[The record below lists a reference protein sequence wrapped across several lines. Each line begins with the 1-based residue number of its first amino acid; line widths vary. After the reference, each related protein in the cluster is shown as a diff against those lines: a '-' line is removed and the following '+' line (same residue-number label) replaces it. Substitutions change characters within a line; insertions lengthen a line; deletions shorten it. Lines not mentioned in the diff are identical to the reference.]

1 MPRATE
7 LDLPFLDIGQDWF
20 AADPYPH
27 FAAAREKHPWLATS
41 PFGYLINDYK
51 AIREFFHSEEQYAP
65 PYDGLLDVMQAHGTA
80 WGRFQT
86 NHMLAITG
94 ERHQR
99 LRAILAPS
107 FTPRQ
112 ANRHRGIMREVISDL
127 LDAWVPPVG
136 QSGAFDFEQ
145 FASYF
150 PITVMCRLIGQSPE
164 AIQPIRSSLETL
176 GLSVCMDP
184 DFLPQLE
191 DATLVLEQFVGQFV
205 ADRRAGKRLSE
216 DEDLLDLLL
225 RNQAEG
231 GLDDAELENILIF
244 LFVAGYDTSKN
255 ILTIMMALL
264 ADRPEM
270 FARCG
275 ESIDYC
281 RKVIRETFRYMSTAP
296 ALRMLGRDWEYRGV
310 VLPEGS
316 MIWFPL
322 NVIGRDPRV
331 ADDPETF
338 DPDRAHANPPIPF
351 GLGAHICLGQ
361 YIAKA
366 QLEEGLHLI
375 AQRITNLRSTG
386 PAGWR
391 PYPGTWGIKGL
402 PITFEAAEA
411 KVAGAA
417 H

>member
-1 MPRATE
+1 MQRATE

-27 FAAAREKHPWLATS
+27 FAAAREQHPWLATS
-41 PFGYLINDYK
+41 PFGYIINDYR
-51 AIREFFHSEEQYAP
+51 AIREFFHSEDHYAP
-65 PYDGLLDVMQAHGTA
+65 AYEGLVDVMKARGMR
-80 WGRFQT
+80 WGHFQT
-86 NHMLAITG
+86 HHLLALNG
-94 ERHQR
+94 DRHKR
-99 LRAILAPS
+99 LRSILAPS

-112 ANRHRGIMREVISDL
+112 ANKHRGLMRAVIGEL
-127 LDAWVPPVG
+127 LDQWLPRR
-136 QSGAFDFEQ
+136 AFDFEE

-164 AIQPIRSSLETL
+164 AIHPIRSSLETL

-184 DFLPQLE
+184 DFTPQLE
-191 DATLVLEQFVGQFV
+191 AATVELERFVGQFV
-205 ADRRAGKRLSE
+205 ADRRAGKRLSD

-225 RNQAEG
+225 RNQQEG
-231 GLDDAELENILIF
+231 GLDDDELANILIF

-255 ILTIMMALL
+255 ILTIMMSIL
-264 ADRPEM
+264 AQRPEM
-270 FARCG
+270 FATCG
-275 ESIDYC
+275 ESTEFC

-296 ALRMLGRDWEYRGV
+296 SLRMLGQDWEYRGV
-310 VLPEGS
+310 VLPKDS
-316 MIWFPL
+316 MVWFPL

-331 ADDPETF
+331 AENPDAFDPERT
-338 DPDRAHANPPIPF
+338 HANPPIPF

-375 AQRITNLRSTG
+375 AQRMTGLTSSG

-391 PYPGTWGIKGL
+391 PFPGTWGIKGL
-402 PITFEAAEA
+402 PIAFEPA
-411 KVAGAA
+411 
-417 H
+417 

>member
-1 MPRATE
+1 MQRATE
-7 LDLPFLDIGQDWF
+7 LDLPFLDVGQDWF

-27 FAAAREKHPWLATS
+27 FAAARDKHPWLANS
-41 PFGYLINDYK
+41 PIGYLINDYR

-65 PYDGLLDVMQAHGTA
+65 PYGGLIDVMKAHGTA

-94 ERHQR
+94 DRHKR
-99 LRAILAPS
+99 LRSILAPS

-112 ANRHRGIMREVISDL
+112 ANRNRGIMREVISDL
-127 LDAWVPPVG
+127 LDEWVPKR
-136 QSGAFDFEQ
+136 AFDFEE

-164 AIQPIRSSLETL
+164 AIRPIRSSLETL

-184 DFLPQLE
+184 NFLPQLE
-191 DATLVLEQFVGQFV
+191 EATIVLENFVGAFV
-205 ADRRAGKRLSE
+205 ADRRAGRRLAES
-216 DEDLLDLLL
+216 EDLLDLLL
-225 RNQAEG
+225 KNQEDG
-231 GLDDAELENILIF
+231 GLDDSELENILIF

-296 ALRMLGRDWEYRGV
+296 AMRMLGRDWEYRGV
-310 VLPEGS
+310 VLPKDS

-331 ADDPETF
+331 AEDAGTF
-338 DPDRAHANPPIPF
+338 DPDRIHANPPIPF

-375 AQRITNLRSTG
+375 AQRITNLKSSG
-386 PAGWR
+386 PAAWR

-402 PITFEAAEA
+402 PIRFDPVETAAVRIA
-411 KVAGAA
+411 S
-417 H
+417 

>member
-1 MPRATE
+1 MQLATD

-41 PFGYLINDYK
+41 PFGYIVNDYR
-51 AIREFFHSEEQYAP
+51 AIREFFHTEDQYAP
-65 PYDGLLDVMQAHGTA
+65 PYGGLLDVMNAHGTE

-94 ERHQR
+94 DQHKR
-99 LRAILAPS
+99 LRSILAPS

-112 ANRHRGIMREVISDL
+112 ANKHRGIMREVISDL
-127 LDAWVPPVG
+127 LDEWAPKR
-136 QSGAFDFEQ
+136 AFDFEQ

-164 AIQPIRSSLETL
+164 AIQPIRSSLEAL

-184 DFLPQLE
+184 NFLPELE
-191 DATLVLEQFVGQFV
+191 EATVVLDEFVNRFV
-205 ADRRAGKRLSE
+205 ADRRAGKRLSA

-225 RNQAEG
+225 KNQQEG
-231 GLDDAELENILIF
+231 GLSDRELGDILIF

-255 ILTIMMALL
+255 ILTIMMSLL

-270 FARCG
+270 FAQCG

-281 RKVIRETFRYMSTAP
+281 RKVIRETFRHMSTAP
-296 ALRMLGRDWEYRGV
+296 GLRMLGRDWEYRGV
-310 VLPEGS
+310 MLPKDS

-331 ADDPETF
+331 ADNADTF
-338 DPDRAHANPPIPF
+338 DPERTHTNPPIPF
-351 GLGAHICLGQ
+351 GLGMHICLGQ
-361 YIAKA
+361 YIARA

-375 AQRITNLRSTG
+375 AQRITNLRSSG

-402 PITFEAAEA
+402 PIEFDEVDKNALAAQ
-411 KVAGAA
+411 GA
-417 H
+417 

>member
-1 MPRATE
+1 MQRASD

-41 PFGYLINDYK
+41 PVGYLINDYK
-51 AIREFFHSEEQYAP
+51 AIREFFHSEDQYAP
-65 PYDGLLDVMQAHGTA
+65 PYGGLLDVMKAHGTA

-94 ERHQR
+94 DRHQR
-99 LRAILAPS
+99 LRSILAPS

-112 ANRHRGIMREVISDL
+112 ANKNRGIMREVISDL
-127 LDAWVPPVG
+127 LDEWVPRR
-136 QSGAFDFEQ
+136 AFDFEE

-164 AIQPIRSSLETL
+164 AIRPIRSSLETL

-184 DFLPQLE
+184 NFLPQLE
-191 DATLVLEQFVGQFV
+191 EATIVLEKFVGQFV
-205 ADRRAGKRLSE
+205 ADRRAGKRLS
-216 DEDLLDLLL
+216 DNEDLLDLLL
-225 RNQAEG
+225 QNQEEG
-231 GLDDAELENILIF
+231 GLDDSELENILIF

-255 ILTIMMALL
+255 ILTIMMSLL

-270 FARCG
+270 LGRCG

-310 VLPEGS
+310 VLPKDS

-331 ADDPETF
+331 AEDAETF

-402 PITFEAAEA
+402 PISFDPVDAKTVQAAL
-411 KVAGAA
+411 
-417 H
+417 

>member
-1 MPRATE
+1 MHHATE
-7 LDLPFLDIGQDWF
+7 LDLPFLDIAQDWF

-27 FAAAREKHPWLATS
+27 FAAAREQHPWLATS
-41 PFGYLINDYK
+41 QFGYIINDYK
-51 AIREFFHSEEQYAP
+51 AIREFFHSEDQYAP
-65 PYDGLLDVMQAHGTA
+65 PYDGLLDVMKAHGTH

-86 NHMLAITG
+86 NHLLAITG
-94 ERHQR
+94 DRHHR
-99 LRAILAPS
+99 LRNILAPS

-112 ANRHRGIMREVISDL
+112 ANKHREIMREVVSSL
-127 LDAWVPPVG
+127 LDEWVPKRT
-136 QSGAFDFEQ
+136 FDFEE

-150 PITVMCRLIGQSPE
+150 PITVMCRLIGQSPN

-184 DFLPQLE
+184 DFLPELE
-191 DATLVLEQFVGQFV
+191 KATIELEEFVDRIV
-205 ADRRAGKRLSE
+205 ADRRGGKRLSE
-216 DEDLLDLLL
+216 AEDLLDLLL
-225 RNQAEG
+225 RNQEEG
-231 GLDDAELENILIF
+231 GLSDDELKNILIF

-255 ILTIMMALL
+255 ILTIMVSIL

-275 ESIDYC
+275 ESIEFC
-281 RKVIRETFRYMSTAP
+281 RKVVRETFRYMSTAP

-310 VLPEGS
+310 MLPKGS

-331 ADDPETF
+331 AEHSETF
-338 DPDRAHANPPIPF
+338 DPDRVHVNPPIPF

-361 YIAKA
+361 HIAKA

-375 AQRITNLRSTG
+375 AQRMTRLSSPG

-402 PITFEAAEA
+402 PISFEPVQPVVVAAE
-411 KVAGAA
+411 
-417 H
+417 